1 MNQTSGT
8 QKVYAG
14 AAAASGPAEVK
25 VQSIWSGPT
34 TLGECPTWDARA
46 ERLFWIDSLERQIWS
61 AREDGSDARSWQLP
75 EVIGSIGLCEDGR
88 LIAGLQ
94 GGFAFV
100 DLSGSEARIERIGD
114 PEPELAD
121 TRLNDAKVDPQGRYW
136 CGSMN
141 KDFAAPN
148 ASLYRL
154 DSDLTWARVDSGFTV
169 SNGIAFSPDSTRMYF
184 SDSRVDRSYQYD
196 YDAETGALSN
206 RRAFADTSAYK
217 GRIDGATVDAE
228 GNYWGA
234 LFQGAAVGCFSPKG
248 ALIAKIGLPVSCPTM
263 CSFGGANMDTLYVTS
278 ALFLMSEAE
287 KAQEPQ
293 AGGLFAITGL
303 GARGIPEPN
312 FKYQPR
318 AG

>member
-14 AAAASGPAEVK
+14 AAAAAGQGEVE

-46 ERLFWIDSLERQIWS
+46 ERLYWIDSLEQNIWS

-88 LIAGLQ
+88 LIAGLE

-100 DLSGSEARIERIGD
+100 DLRGNEPQIERIGD
-114 PEPELAD
+114 PEPELVD

-154 DSDLTWARVDSGFTV
+154 DSDLTWTRADSGFTV
-169 SNGIAFSPDSTRMYF
+169 SNGIAFSHDGKRMYF

-196 YDAETGALSN
+196 FDAGMGALSN
-206 RRAFADTSAYK
+206 RRAFVDTSAYE
-217 GRIDGATVDAE
+217 GRIDGATVDSD

-234 LFQGAAVGCFSPKG
+234 LFQGSAVGCFSPG
-248 ALIAKIGLPVSCPTM
+248 GTLIAKVGLPVSCPTM
-263 CSFGGANMDTLYVTS
+263 CSFGGANMDTLFVTS
-278 ALFLMSEAE
+278 ALFLMSDAE
-287 KAQEPQ
+287 REREPL
-293 AGGLFAITGL
+293 AGGLFAIKGL
-303 GARGIPEPN
+303 GARGSPEPL
-312 FKYQPR
+312 FKCTPR